1 MEAISSIQIMICTSF
16 FILGGGIKFID
27 DAFDEGIFNKK
38 IAMIIAPLLG
48 LLWGYTMYI
57 DKYASTVLFAILL
70 GVFFKGKID
79 NRAHLFGAIVIIL
92 FILSFK
98 IRIDVMYIPLIV
110 LFFSEILD
118 EVGNDFVD
126 KRNYSSNVFYKPLK
140 YFFEYRFM
148 MKVMVIAIVV
158 IGIFPYYI
166 AVAFLLFDGS
176 YHIVDH
182 YGKAKSAHISKEAIA

>member
-1 MEAISSIQIMICTSF
+1 
-16 FILGGGIKFID
+16 
-27 DAFDEGIFNKK
+27 
-38 IAMIIAPLLG
+38 
-48 LLWGYTMYI
+48 MYV
-57 DKYASTVLFAILL
+57 DKYASTVLLAILL

-92 FILSFK
+92 FILFF
-98 IRIDVMYIPLIV
+98 RIDVMYIPLIA
-110 LFFSEILD
+110 LFISGILD

-126 KRNYSSNVFYKPLK
+126 KRNYPSNVFYKPLK

-148 MKVMVIAIVV
+148 MKVMVIAIAV

-182 YGKAKSAHISKEAIA
+182 YGKAKSAHISKEETA